1 MKTRIKLLILRIL
14 LIFIV
19 NSSICYG
26 QRPRI
31 YTVAVVPQDPK
42 LIIHRNWMPLLNY
55 LTAKTGIPLQL
66 KHYQNITQ
74 FGADLYKGSADFAYM
89 NPYQEI
95 VAKKSQGYIP
105 LLKDGDRKLQGVLVV
120 RKDSSI
126 KSIKDLQGKHVAFP
140 SPNAF
145 AASLYTRA
153 LFAEQGI
160 KIVPEYVTTHAN
172 VYRHVILK
180 KVPAGS
186 GIYRTLHK
194 ESHSVQDQLRV
205 IFETPTTAPHPF
217 GVHPRVPQEIQQ
229 AIRTAIIELANDS
242 KNRHLL
248 KAVQIT
254 KPVPADYERDY
265 LPLEKLHLEKF
276 ASDSEH

>member
-1 MKTRIKLLILRIL
+1 MKTRTKSLIFRIL
-14 LIFIV
+14 LIFIA
-19 NSSICYG
+19 NWSICYG
-26 QRPRI
+26 QKPHV

-42 LIIHRNWMPLLNY
+42 LIIHRNWMPLLKY
-55 LTAKTGIPLQL
+55 LTAKTGISLQL

-74 FGADLYKGSADFAYM
+74 FGADLYKGAADFAYM
-89 NPYQEI
+89 NPYHEI
-95 VAKKSQGYIP
+95 VARKSQGYIP
-105 LLKDGDRKLQGVLVV
+105 LLKDGDRKLRGVLVV
-120 RKDSSI
+120 RKDSAIQSI
-126 KSIKDLQGKHVAFP
+126 SDLQGKQVAFP

-160 KIVPEYVTTHAN
+160 KIVPKYVTTHAN

-180 KVPAGS
+180 KVLAGS

-194 ESHSVQDQLRV
+194 EPRSVQEQLRV

-217 GVHPRVPQEIQQ
+217 GVHPRVPREIQD
-229 AIRTAIIELANDS
+229 AIRAAMIELANDK

-248 KAVQIT
+248 VAIQMT
-254 KPVPADYERDY
+254 KPVAADYDRDY

-276 ASDSEH
+276 ASDTEH

>member
-1 MKTRIKLLILRIL
+1 MQNKIKYQFIHIL
-14 LIFIV
+14 LIFIANYSV
-19 NSSICYG
+19 CYG
-26 QRPRI
+26 QQPRV

-42 LIIHRNWMPLLNY
+42 LIIHRNWMPLLKY

-89 NPYQEI
+89 NPYHEI
-95 VAKKSQGYIP
+95 VARKSQGYIP
-105 LLKDGDRKLQGVLVV
+105 LLKDGDRKLRGVLVV
-120 RKDSSI
+120 RKDSPI
-126 KSIKDLQGKHVAFP
+126 KSISDLEGKHVAFP

-153 LFAEQGI
+153 LFAERGI

-180 KVPAGS
+180 KVSAGS
-186 GIYRTLHK
+186 GIYRTLQK
-194 ESHSVQDQLRV
+194 ESSSVQDQLRV
-205 IFETPTTAPHPF
+205 IFETPTSAPHPIC
-217 GVHPRVPQEIQQ
+217 VHPRVPLEIQQ
-229 AIRTAIIELANDS
+229 AIRAAIIALASDT

-248 KAVQIT
+248 EAVQIT
-254 KPVPADYERDY
+254 KPVAADYDRDY